1 MSFGFTDAEN
11 EEFKRQFEAFDV
23 DKNGSITPL
32 ELQSVLK
39 AVGENISTNEAR
51 DMIKAVDTDNSGTIE
66 FKEFIQVLDNYKK
79 KKVSAG
85 GSAFVNIVKK
95 TSAHVHKLGGYS
107 AGSSDTTHSYSE
119 EEKVAFVDWIS
130 DCLRKDNDLK
140 EKFPMRSDDDSL
152 FKACTDGILLCKLI
166 NDAVP
171 ETIDERVINKL
182 KLNAFRIS
190 ENQVLCINSA
200 KAIGCN
206 VVNIGAQD
214 LIEARPYLIMGLIW
228 QIIKIGLFAKIN
240 LTHHPELYR
249 LLEEGE
255 TIEDLLKLSIEEILL
270 RWFNYHLKASGSTR
284 KVKNFH
290 NDIKD
295 SECYTILLAQI
306 APKGSGVDK
315 NALNVSDLEKRAGMV
330 LDNAAKIDCKK
341 FLRPRDIVTGN
352 AKLNLAFVANLFNK
366 HPGLEPVKEVAIIE
380 ETREEKTFR
389 NWMNSLGV
397 EPFVGNLYEDLRDGL
412 VLIQLF
418 EKVSPGIVDHK
429 KVNYPPWKAMGSEMK
444 KIENCNYAVNLGK
457 QLKFSLVGIGGK
469 DIFDRN
475 KVLTLGL
482 VWQLMRT
489 HVISILQ
496 SLSGSN
502 KPIADNEILSWANN
516 KLSGAGKKS
525 TINGW
530 KDSSLAT
537 AVPIVDLVDAVK
549 PGLAD
554 YSLIEK
560 DNLKNAKYAI
570 SLARKAGAVI
580 FALPEDIVEIK
591 PKMMLTVVAGLMA
604 VDYGVNK

>member
-1 MSFGFTDAEN
+1 MSFGFTDAELA
-11 EEFKRQFEAFDV
+11 EFRQQFDTFDV
-23 DKNGSITPL
+23 DKNGSITAL

-39 AVGENISTNEAR
+39 SVGEHVTTNDCR
-51 DMIKAVDTDNSGTIE
+51 DLIKAVDLDNSGTIE
-66 FKEFIQVLDNYKK
+66 FKEFIHVLDNYRK

-85 GSAFVNIVKK
+85 GSAFVNVVKK
-95 TSAHVHKLGGYS
+95 TATVHKIGGYS
-107 AGSSDTTHSYSE
+107 AGSADTTHSYSE
-119 EEKVAFVDWIS
+119 EEKEAFVDWIS
-130 DCLRKDNDLK
+130 DCLRKDPDLK
-140 EKFPMRSDDDSL
+140 AKFPMKSNDDSL
-152 FKACTDGILLCKLI
+152 FEACKDGILLCKLI

-171 ETIDERVINKL
+171 ETIDERVINKQ

-190 ENQVLCINSA
+190 ENQTLCINSA
-200 KAIGCN
+200 KAIGCA

-214 LIEARPYLIMGLIW
+214 LIEGRPYLIMGLIW

-249 LLEEGE
+249 LLEPGE
-255 TIEDLLKLSIEEILL
+255 TIEDLLKLPIEEILL
-270 RWFNYHLKASGSTR
+270 RWFNYHLKAAGSNR
-284 KVKNFH
+284 RVKNFH
-290 NDIKD
+290 GDIKD
-295 SECYTILLAQI
+295 SEAYTVLLHQI
-306 APKGSGVDK
+306 APKSAGVDK
-315 NALNVSDLEKRAGMV
+315 NALNESNLEKRAGMV
-330 LDNAAKIDCKK
+330 LDNAAKIDCRK
-341 FLRPRDIVTGN
+341 FLKPRDIVTGN
-352 AKLNLAFVANLFNK
+352 AKLNLAFVANLFNT
-366 HPGLEPVKEVAIIE
+366 HPALEPIKEEVIIIE

-397 EPFVGNLYEDLRDGL
+397 EPFVNNLYEDLRDGL

-469 DIFDRN
+469 DIFDKN

-482 VWQLMRT
+482 VWQLMRA

-502 KPIADNEILSWANN
+502 KPISDSEILTWANN
-516 KLSGAGKKS
+516 KLQSAGKKS
-525 TINGW
+525 QINGW

-554 YSLIEK
+554 YSLLEK
-560 DNLKNAKYAI
+560 DNMKNAKYAI